1 MRKAMYA
8 CTDSHLCTL
17 CTHSHVIIMCTL
29 HRSTVHVVHM
39 IQKFPVI
46 FWPKRIL
53 TLVAVTLFMD
63 CEIATAGLTRLT
75 RLSLTSASQTAIV
88 LNQALWNV
96 LGRLCDLHLQNLE
109 DQGNYEVHPIIL
121 THSTCTTC
129 LLDESCISGIWGLT
143 NSLSSA
149 FPLIPWSWM
158 SGIFQ
163 DPGVQMPYHH
173 HKCP

>member
-1 MRKAMYA
+1 MHFAQKYSA
-8 CTDSHLCTL
+8 CSPYDPKIPCQ
-17 CTHSHVIIMCTL
+17 
-29 HRSTVHVVHM
+29 R
-39 IQKFPVI
+39 VI

-53 TLVAVTLFMD
+53 TLIAVTLVMD
-63 CEIATAGLTRLT
+63 CERATAGLTRLT

-129 LLDESCISGIWGLT
+129 LLDESCFSGIWGLT
-143 NSLSSA
+143 NSLFICISLDTLELNERNLPGSRRANALSS
-149 FPLIPWSWM
+149 P
-158 SGIFQ
+158 
-163 DPGVQMPYHH
+163 
-173 HKCP
+173 